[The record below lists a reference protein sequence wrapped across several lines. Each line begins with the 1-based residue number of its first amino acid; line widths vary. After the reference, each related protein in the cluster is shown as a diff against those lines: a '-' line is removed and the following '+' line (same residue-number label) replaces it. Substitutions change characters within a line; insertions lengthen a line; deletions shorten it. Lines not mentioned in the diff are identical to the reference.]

1 MMAPEGRRALVPAFV
16 VSVTVAACV
25 ASGATGSQGSGPSRP
40 DLQRI
45 VAELRDAG
53 SPGVV
58 MLVRNQSGT
67 WRGAAG
73 AAVLEPRRAM
83 RATDRFRVASVTK
96 TFVATVVLQLVGEG
110 RLALDATVDAW
121 LPWLRKGRSITV
133 RQLLNHTSGFAS
145 FTESAE
151 ADRLYARYLENVR
164 LDLPVRRAIAVAD
177 AQPLMFPPGTGQHY
191 TNTGYDVLGLLVERV
206 TREPLGRV
214 LEERIFEPLR
224 LRSTSFEPKPL
235 APRGVAHGYAIA
247 GSDLQRASW
256 EGPQDVT
263 HASLFGT
270 WASAAVVSSVDD
282 LATFFGALF
291 GGELLPRRLLTAMQR
306 TVAMEDPR
314 ERGGLGVF
322 RYRVPCGYGWGH
334 GGATLGYTVHAF
346 SSKDGSHV
354 VVLAANAYTLEFNR
368 ALFLAAARA
377 YCRS

>member
-1 MMAPEGRRALVPAFV
+1 MMAPERRRALVPAFV
-16 VSVTVAACV
+16 VAVTVAACV
-25 ASGATGSQGSGPSRP
+25 ASGATGSQRSGPSRP

-53 SPGVV
+53 TPGVV

-67 WRGAAG
+67 WRGTAG

-110 RLALDATVDAW
+110 RLELDTTVERW
-121 LPWLRKGRSITV
+121 LPSLKKGPRITV

-151 ADRLYARYLENVR
+151 ADRLYSRYLENVR
-164 LDLPVRRAIAVAD
+164 FDVPIPRAIAVAD
-177 AQPLMFPPGTGQHY
+177 AQPLAFPPGKGHDY
-191 TNTGYDVLGLLVERV
+191 TNTGYDVLGLIVERV
-206 TREPLGRV
+206 TRKPLGRV

-282 LATFFGALF
+282 LATFFEALF
-291 GGELLPRRLLTAMQR
+291 AGELLPRRLLTAMQR

-314 ERGGLGVF
+314 ERGGLGLF

-334 GGATLGYTVHAF
+334 GGATLGYTVHAL
-346 SSKDGSHV
+346 SSKDGSHIV
-354 VVLAANAYTLEFNR
+354 AVAANTFTVELSR
-368 ALFLAAARA
+368 ALFLAAVRA

>member
-1 MMAPEGRRALVPAFV
+1 MMAPERRRALVRVFV

-25 ASGATGSQGSGPSRP
+25 ASGAAGSQRAGPSRP

-45 VAELRDAG
+45 VTELRNAG
-53 SPGVV
+53 APGVA
-58 MLVRNQSGT
+58 MLVRNQAGT
-67 WRGAAG
+67 WRGTAG

-110 RLALDATVDAW
+110 RLALDATVDTW
-121 LPWLRKGRSITV
+121 VPSLRKGPRITV

-151 ADRLYARYLENVR
+151 AERLYGRYLENVR
-164 LDLPVRRAIAVAD
+164 FDVPVRRAIAVAD
-177 AQPLMFPPGTGQHY
+177 AQPLAFPPGERHRY
-191 TNTGYDVLGLLVERV
+191 TNTGYDVLGLIVERV

-214 LEERIFEPLR
+214 LEKRIFEPLR

-247 GSDLQRASW
+247 GGDLQRASW

-314 ERGGLGVF
+314 ERGGLGVY

-334 GGATLGYTVHAF
+334 GGATLGYTVNVVA
-346 SSKDGSHV
+346 SRDGSHV
-354 VVLAANAYTLEFNR
+354 VVIATNANTLELAR
-368 ALFLAAARA
+368 AQFRATARA